1 MRRTQN
7 DLSVAVMGEDS
18 MGVDRRRGFGVWSTG
33 LSFYPVFVQFL
44 QNAAVVWVY
53 LP

>member
-1 MRRTQN
+1 MRETQN
-7 DLSVAVMGEDS
+7 GMSVAIMGEDS
-18 MGVDRRRGFGVWSTG
+18 SVDRRKGFGVWSTG

-44 QNAAVVWVY
+44 QNASTVCVY